1 MQEVSGLAMA
11 ATALLGAGAGYGVNR
26 AALYFLGRYRQEA
39 WRYGG
44 LFRIG
49 KGGIPI
55 RADMAAVEVMAAL
68 LSVVALQR
76 CGDPVT
82 LGVTLL
88 ILYLIL
94 LLGLIDL
101 RIRILPNLLTFGGI
115 PLGLLLAACD
125 PTRSLPGAFGGM
137 AVGAG
142 FAAIT
147 AWIYFRLRGQEG
159 LGMGDLKLLAFFGT
173 FAGPDGVLGIIA
185 AGSVAAALCGVIAAR
200 LRGLEDPGAYELPF
214 GPFLGAAALPLLLF

>member
-1 MQEVSGLAMA
+1 MQEVSGLGMAAMA
-11 ATALLGAGAGYGVNR
+11 FLGAGAGYGVNH

-39 WRYGG
+39 WQYGG
-44 LFRIG
+44 LFRVG
-49 KGGIPI
+49 RGRAAPI
-55 RADMAAVEVMAAL
+55 RVDMAAVEVMAAL
-68 LSVVALQR
+68 LSVVALLR
-76 CGDPVT
+76 CGDAVT
-82 LGVTLL
+82 LGLTLP

-101 RIRILPNLLTFGGI
+101 RIKTLPNLLTFGGV

-142 FAAIT
+142 FAAVT

-173 FAGPDGVLGIIA
+173 FAGPDGILGIIA
-185 AGSVAAALCGVIAAR
+185 LGSVAAALYGLIAAH
-200 LRGLEDPGAYELPF
+200 LQGQEDPGAYELPF
-214 GPFLGAAALPLLLF
+214 GPFLGAAALLLLL